1 MGQEELKVP
10 EQSPMYWALRKERYT
25 RQEYISKIQEITG
38 RRLLVYFSTNE
49 GSISFQ
55 DIQGFSDLLERL
67 EGRDNDID
75 LLLQTT
81 GGDID
86 VAEKIVYMCWEKA
99 KSFRVIVA
107 ERAKSAGTLIALAA
121 DEIVMGYASELGPID
136 PQIFVPQTGETLPAH
151 SYLDGLEHIADTIDI
166 KDRKQVLIY
175 MPLLEKLSPQLLDYC
190 RKAIRRSEEFATKWL
205 SRHMLQGNKRK
216 ARSIAKKLCD
226 PKKYHLHG
234 TVIDYKEARELGLKV
249 TYWPPEDKCW
259 KAIWQLFCMYTIDAE
274 KEGFVKIFES
284 DTISLPL
291 HLKESYPP
299 SSHSSV

>member
-38 RRLLVYFSTNE
+38 RRLLVYFSTNK
-49 GSISFQ
+49 GSISLE

-67 EGRDNDID
+67 EGKYNDID

-136 PQIFVPQTGETLPAH
+136 PQIFVPQTGETLPVAKA
-151 SYLDGLEHIADTIDI
+151 YLTMVALNNEGRPTP
-166 KDRKQVLIY
+166 V
-175 MPLLEKLSPQLLDYC
+175 PQLVPGT
-190 RKAIRRSEEFATKWL
+190 EE
-205 SRHMLQGNKRK
+205 
-216 ARSIAKKLCD
+216 AR
-226 PKKYHLHG
+226 KKYQQA
-234 TVIDYKEARELGLKV
+234 KSRREERLRRMKLN
-249 TYWPPEDKCW
+249 TD
-259 KAIWQLFCMYTIDAE
+259 D
-274 KEGFVKIFES
+274 
-284 DTISLPL
+284 
-291 HLKESYPP
+291 
-299 SSHSSV
+299 